1 MDSRSARFVQSVN
14 RVVGG
19 LVSGVTARV
28 LEATERICARDAR
41 SIQSVSR
48 VAGGLM
54 GGLKAHGLVAVKVL
68 SARNA
73 RLMRSIHRVVD
84 ELLSDLGSL
93 VLAIVLAF
101 VVWIV
106 AVQQENPL
114 LRRTFPDPVPV
125 TVVGLSRDLGIL
137 NQAVNEVQLVVRA
150 PQRTWEILSARDFE
164 ARVDVSGLPE
174 GTHDLPV
181 QVIAKRSGV
190 DVVSVQPGHIQ
201 LTLDARV
208 EKMIPV
214 EVSVLDTPAFGY
226 DSQTPTV
233 EPTEVK
239 VSGARAYVEEV
250 ASAVVEVSISG
261 AKATVRR
268 DRPVSLR
275 TRDGLPTRFVEVE
288 PKSVSVTVPIV
299 QRPGYREATVLVQL
313 QGQPARGYRV
323 SNIGVEPA
331 VVMLFGSPEAIRQVP
346 GYVETTPVN
355 IEGASADVIE
365 RAALLLP
372 ENVSSAFGIQ
382 SVTVRVSITPL
393 QGGLTVT
400 RVPVIQGLAPGLKAR
415 VLLDKVDVF
424 LSGPLPRLEALQ
436 PTDVR
441 VILDVSGLEPGVHAV
456 RPVPVPPE
464 GLTVDSVLPETVEV
478 EISEEAT
485 PTPVEPTPQPT
496 PTRVPTPSAA
506 R

>member
-1 MDSRSARFVQSVN
+1 MN
-14 RVVGG
+14 RI
-19 LVSGVTARV
+19 AN
-28 LEATERICARDAR
+28 
-41 SIQSVSR
+41 SIV
-48 VAGGLM
+48 
-54 GGLKAHGLVAVKVL
+54 
-68 SARNA
+68 
-73 RLMRSIHRVVD
+73 
-84 ELLSDLGSL
+84 SDLGT
-93 VLAIVLAF
+93 VALAIILAF

-114 LRRTFPDPVPV
+114 RRQTLPDPVPV
-125 TVVGLSRDLGIL
+125 TVVGLPQNLGIL
-137 NQAVNEVQLVVRA
+137 NQAVSEVQLVVRA
-150 PQRTWEILSARDFE
+150 PQQTWESLSARDFE
-164 ARVDVSGLPE
+164 ARVDVTGLSE

-181 QVIAKRSGV
+181 QVITRRSGV
-190 DVVSVQPGHIQ
+190 EVLAVQPGHIQ
-201 LTLDARV
+201 LTLDTRV
-208 EKMIPV
+208 EKVIPV
-214 EVSVLDTPAFGY
+214 EVEVFDTPAFGY

-233 EPTEVK
+233 EPAQVK
-239 VSGARAYVEEV
+239 ISGARTYVEEV

-275 TRDGLPTRFVEVE
+275 TREGLPTRFVEVE

-299 QRPGYREATVLVQL
+299 QRPGYREVTVLVQL
-313 QGQPARGYRV
+313 RGQPARGYRV
-323 SNIGVEPA
+323 SNISVEPA

-355 IEGASADVIE
+355 VEGASADVIE

-382 SVTVRVSITPL
+382 SVTVRISITPL

-400 RVPVIQGLAPGLKAR
+400 RVPVVQGLAPGLKAR
-415 VLLDKVDVF
+415 ILLDKVDVF

-456 RPVPVPPE
+456 KPVPVLPE
-464 GLTVDSVLPETVEV
+464 GLSVDSVLPETVEV
-478 EISEEAT
+478 EISGEAA
-485 PTPVEPTPQPT
+485 PT
-496 PTRVPTPSAA
+496 PTEPARQPAPTQASTPKVE
-506 R
+506 

>member
-1 MDSRSARFVQSVN
+1 MKLGQSANRIVEEFVHSLGMQGFAMVKGIIAQNARLLQSLN
-14 RVVGG
+14 RVVG
-19 LVSGVTARV
+19 
-28 LEATERICARDAR
+28 
-41 SIQSVSR
+41 
-48 VAGGLM
+48 
-54 GGLKAHGLVAVKVL
+54 
-68 SARNA
+68 
-73 RLMRSIHRVVD
+73 
-84 ELLSDLGSL
+84 ELINDLGTL
-93 VLAIVLAF
+93 VLAVILAF

-114 LRRTFPDPVPV
+114 RRQTFPDPIPV
-125 TVVGLSRDLGIL
+125 TVVGVPSNLSVL
-137 NQAVNEVQLVVRA
+137 NQAVSEVQLVVRA
-150 PQRTWEILSARDFE
+150 PQRTWESLSTRDFE
-164 ARVDVSGLPE
+164 ARVDASGLSE
-174 GTHDLPV
+174 GVHDLPV

-190 DVVSVQPGHIQ
+190 DIVAVQPGHIQ
-201 LTLDARV
+201 LTLDERV

-214 EVSVLDTPAFGY
+214 EISVLDAPAFGY

-233 EPTEVK
+233 EPAEVK
-239 VSGARAYVEEV
+239 ISGARTYVEEV
-250 ASAVVEVSISG
+250 ASAVVEISISG

-275 TRDGLPTRFVEVE
+275 TREGLPTRFVEVA

-299 QRPGYREATVLVQL
+299 QRPGYREAIVLVQL
-313 QGQPARGYRV
+313 KGQPARGYRV

-331 VVMLFGSPEAIRQVP
+331 VVMLFGDPEAIRQAP

-355 IEGASADVIE
+355 IEGANADVIE

-400 RVPVIQGLAPGLKAR
+400 RVPVVQGLAPGLKAR

-441 VILDVSGLEPGVHAV
+441 VILDVSGLEPGIHAV
-456 RPVPVPPE
+456 RPVPVLPE

-478 EISEEAT
+478 EISEET
-485 PTPVEPTPQPT
+485 PPTPVETVPLPTST
-496 PTRVPTPSAA
+496 PTLTPVSTPGTG